1 MTATTTTGTVR
12 LLRAPEVA
20 RALGIGRST
29 LYRWVA
35 QGLVP
40 PPLRLGGAARW
51 RPEDIERVLVRAE
64 ALRKGG
70 GL

>member
-1 MTATTTTGTVR
+1 MSMSAPQVR

-35 QGLVP
+35 AGLVP